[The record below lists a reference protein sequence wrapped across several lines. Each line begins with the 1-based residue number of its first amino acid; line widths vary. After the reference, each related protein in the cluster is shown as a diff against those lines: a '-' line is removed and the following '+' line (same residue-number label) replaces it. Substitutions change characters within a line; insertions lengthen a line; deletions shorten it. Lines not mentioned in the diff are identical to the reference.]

1 VGQPVAV
8 TVKQSAEAGR
18 VRFELN
24 RSLTGQGHESYE
36 SKPDREETFGAVLA
50 ARLFESGKV
59 RAVHVYSSVVTVDM
73 VPGANASELTQIVT
87 DLYQY
92 WKPGMVPAVPTA

>member
-1 VGQPVAV
+1 M
-8 TVKQSAEAGR
+8 
-18 VRFELN
+18 RFELN
-24 RSLTGQGHESYE
+24 RSLTGQGHEFYE

-50 ARLFESGKV
+50 ARLFETGKV

-73 VPGANASELTQIVT
+73 VPGTKSSDLTQIIT

-92 WKPGMVPAVPTA
+92 WKPGMVPARSEEHTSELQSH